1 VLSGWTRASTSSP
14 ARASGI
20 GRRSNSWDNKL
31 NGRTAVSWL
40 LAGLVLTPFLFGD
53 QHGRCGGIDAVVS
66 MLLAGYFTVKH

>member
-1 VLSGWTRASTSSP
+1 
-14 ARASGI
+14 
-20 GRRSNSWDNKL
+20 
-31 NGRTAVSWL
+31 